1 MKTHP
6 MGNPDAPT
14 CADVDEVVGS
24 AFADGLRPDPVVD
37 DPSPDDPVL
46 ADLPAELIEALVRD
60 TLRQH
65 LDALIPRLGREITQ
79 RLR

>member
-6 MGNPDAPT
+6 MWDPDEST
-14 CADVDEVVGS
+14 YADVEDVVGR
-24 AFADGLRPDPVVD
+24 AFADGLRPDPV
-37 DPSPDDPVL
+37 PDDPVP
-46 ADLPAELIEALVRD
+46 ADLSPELIEALVRD

-65 LDALIPRLGREITQ
+65 LDSLIPLLAREITQ

>member
-6 MGNPDAPT
+6 MWNPDEPT
-14 CADVDEVVGS
+14 YADVEDVVGR
-24 AFADGLRPDPVVD
+24 AFADGLRPDPVAD
-37 DPSPDDPVL
+37 DPIPDDPVP
-46 ADLPAELIEALVRD
+46 ADLSPELIEALVRD

-65 LDALIPRLGREITQ
+65 LDALIPLLAHEITQ

>member
-6 MGNPDAPT
+6 MWNPDEPT
-14 CADVDEVVGS
+14 YADVEDVVGR
-24 AFADGLRPDPVVD
+24 AFADGLRPDPVT
-37 DPSPDDPVL
+37 DDPVP
-46 ADLPAELIEALVRD
+46 ADLSPELIEALVRD

-65 LDALIPRLGREITQ
+65 LDALIPQLAREITQ